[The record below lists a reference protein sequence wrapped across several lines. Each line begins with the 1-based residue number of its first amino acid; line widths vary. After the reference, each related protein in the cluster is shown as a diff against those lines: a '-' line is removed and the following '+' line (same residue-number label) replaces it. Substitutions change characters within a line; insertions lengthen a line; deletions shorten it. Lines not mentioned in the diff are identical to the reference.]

1 MHYLPDGRRG
11 RVFGEAVYDL
21 SETTFSDWRVTG
33 PRTTRWLLQAVGM
46 QGFSPV
52 QRHYWWRSTQQL
64 SSSDIFVDEHLFLSE
79 LLENMV
85 CVDQLNAPEL
95 HIGEI
100 LARRFQLYEE
110 YYGSTLQQS
119 EGGAAAEI
127 WMDERQLFLG
137 QERGRGRALV
147 APSLEAWV
155 ATKLSA
161 ESQLLKER
169 RKGREERALAS
180 GAAAAEEEHVAPGGA
195 AAGGGAGRGG
205 GRGNRRGR
213 GK

>member
-1 MHYLPDGRRG
+1 M
-11 RVFGEAVYDL
+11 
-21 SETTFSDWRVTG
+21 
-33 PRTTRWLLQAVGM
+33 
-46 QGFSPV
+46 
-52 QRHYWWRSTQQL
+52 
-64 SSSDIFVDEHLFLSE
+64 
-79 LLENMV
+79 
-85 CVDQLNAPEL
+85 
-95 HIGEI
+95 GEI
-100 LARRFQLYEE
+100 ISRRFQLYEE

-161 ESQLLKER
+161 ESQILKER

-180 GAAAAEEEHVAPGGA
+180 GAAAAEEEHVGPAAGGA
-195 AAGGGAGRGG
+195 AAGGGAARGG
-205 GRGNRRGR
+205 GRGGRRGR